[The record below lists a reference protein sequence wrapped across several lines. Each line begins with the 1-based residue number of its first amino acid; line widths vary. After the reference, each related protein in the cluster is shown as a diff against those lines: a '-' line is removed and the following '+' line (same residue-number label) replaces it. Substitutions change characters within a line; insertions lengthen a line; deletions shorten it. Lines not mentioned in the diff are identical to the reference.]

1 MMYVT
6 RISITKV
13 KLLQKTKY
21 TRFVTHSCNV
31 LVPSFFHEALDRLH
45 RQHAMATAIAEIRHI
60 GMLTVDSTEMKN
72 LLIPN
77 PLRCLEVRKLTNMY
91 DEWRERDFNV
101 I

>member
-1 MMYVT
+1 MGMCY
-6 RISITKV
+6 I
-13 KLLQKTKY
+13 
-21 TRFVTHSCNV
+21 

-77 PLRCLEVRKLTNMY
+77 PLRCLEVRKVTQ
-91 DEWRERDFNV
+91 
-101 I
+101 